1 MLNTIRITAIFFY
14 TITCALMLCSEP
26 YAEQALNHVALMDN
40 VRHHLKTRLIAG
52 DDTQWFVCQ
61 GETIC
66 GRRLIPLFYQERD
79 YTPAWINSGSLLPK
93 ARPLI
98 QAVQN
103 ARQDGLEPQDYHAI
117 AIAETMAVL
126 TNQPDLPIRIQAE
139 YWADLDLLLTDAF
152 LLLGT
157 HLAEGRIDPETLHRD
172 WIVSE
177 RSIDLLPILQ
187 SASNTTR
194 LNQTIMQLRPAHQEY
209 LGLRN
214 ALQHLRDQQAHRQWP
229 VIADGPLLRPGN
241 VDQRVP
247 DLRNRLTI
255 SNDMETERV
264 AESSDQYD
272 GQLVAALKKFQQ
284 RHGLNP
290 DGSLGPKTRKALNV
304 TIGQRIRQIELNLER
319 WRWLPHDLGHRHIV
333 VNTADFNL
341 KVVENQSDVLSM
353 RVVVGRPA
361 RRTPVFSSRMVYMVF
376 NPYWNIPHT
385 IAVEDILPKLQSGV
399 EYLAKQNINVFKGW
413 ADKAERI
420 DPLTV
425 DWQRFGE
432 TNFPFRLRQEPG
444 PNNALGQIKFIFPNK
459 FAVYLHDTPQ
469 RSLFN
474 FTQRDFSSGCIRL
487 ENARKLADYLLADEP
502 VWSPEKI
509 VLKLRKGKRQV
520 VRIPNPIPV
529 HLIYMTAWVDKDNRL
544 QFRDDI
550 YDRDR
555 DLNAALMQRPP
566 DPPPPL
572 ATPDRSGGAEKERY
586 PINRFVSIQK

>member
-1 MLNTIRITAIFFY
+1 
-14 TITCALMLCSEP
+14 MLCSNTR
-26 YAEQALNHVALMDN
+26 AEQELKHDAFMQK
-40 VRHHLKTRLIAG
+40 VRYHLKTRLNTGG
-52 DDTQWFVCQ
+52 DSQRFVCQ

-66 GRRLIPLFYQERD
+66 GLRLIPLFYQERD
-79 YTPAWINSGSLLPK
+79 YVPAWMSNASLLPK

-126 TNQPDLPIRIQAE
+126 TNQPDLPIKVQAE

-157 HLAEGRIDPETLHRD
+157 HLAEGRIDPETLHPD

-177 RSIDLLPILQ
+177 RSIDLLPMLHT
-187 SASNTTR
+187 ASDTTLLER
-194 LNQTIMQLRPAHQEY
+194 TINRLRPAHQGY

-214 ALQHLRDQQAHRQWP
+214 ALQHLRDQQAHGGWP
-229 VIADGPLLRPGN
+229 VIADGPILRPGS

-247 DLRNRLTI
+247 GLRYRLMI
-255 SNDMETERV
+255 SNDMETERA
-264 AESSDQYD
+264 AESSNRYD
-272 GQLVAALKKFQQ
+272 GQLVAALKNFQR

-290 DGSLGPKTRKALNV
+290 DGTLGPKTRRALNI

-319 WRWLPHDLGHRHIV
+319 WRWLPDNLGHRHIV
-333 VNTADFNL
+333 VNTADFSL
-341 KVVENQSDVLSM
+341 KVVENHSDVLRM

-361 RRTPVFSSRMVYMVF
+361 RRTPVFSSQMMYMVF

-385 IAVEDILPKLQSGV
+385 IAVEDILPKLQSDV
-399 EYLAKQNINVFKGW
+399 DYLAKQNINVFKGW
-413 ADKAERI
+413 ADKAEQI

-425 DWQRFGE
+425 DWQRYGE
-432 TNFPFRLRQEPG
+432 TYLPFRLRQEPG

-487 ENARKLADYLLADEP
+487 ENARKLANYLLADESMWPP
-502 VWSPEKI
+502 VKI
-509 VLKLRKGKRQV
+509 QLKLQKGKRQV

-529 HLIYMTAWVDKDNRL
+529 HLIYMTSWVDKDNRL

-550 YDRDR
+550 YDRDS

-572 ATPDRSGGAEKERY
+572 ATFNK
-586 PINRFVSIQK
+586 